1 MSAAAA
7 QSGGQDSDELNF
19 EFGRYFVSWTR
30 NNGYEKVGVAAAA
43 SPCMGSMGRSHC
55 RSPYPAP
62 ART

>member
-30 NNGYEKVGVAAAA
+30 NNGYEKVGVA
-43 SPCMGSMGRSHC
+43 RC
-55 RSPYPAP
+55 RQPMHG
-62 ART
+62 